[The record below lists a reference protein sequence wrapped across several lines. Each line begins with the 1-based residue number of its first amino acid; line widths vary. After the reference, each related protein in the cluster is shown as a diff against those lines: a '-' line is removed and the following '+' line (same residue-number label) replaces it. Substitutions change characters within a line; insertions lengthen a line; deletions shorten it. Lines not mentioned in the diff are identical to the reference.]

1 MSYPTRG
8 SKQRGGGAPSL
19 DEDLIAESII
29 GVAIPLRR
37 NSCRIPDKSGPLL
50 HRVRRPAPGV
60 GIVAK
65 RIEPGADTTV
75 SCGLAGARRRPR

>member
-19 DEDLIAESII
+19 DGDLTVESII
-29 GVAIPLRR
+29 GVAIPPRR
-37 NSCRIPDKSGPLL
+37 NSGRIPDKSGPLL
-50 HRVRRPAPGV
+50 HRVRRPACV

-65 RIEPGADTTV
+65 RVAPGADTTA
-75 SCGLAGARRRPR
+75 SCTLTRARRRPR

>member
-19 DEDLIAESII
+19 DGDLTAESII

-37 NSCRIPDKSGPLL
+37 NSGRIPDKSGPLL

-65 RIEPGADTTV
+65 RIEPGADTT
-75 SCGLAGARRRPR
+75 CGLARAQRRPR